1 VAGRSAVRCLLA
13 PQMACAGGIKDLD
26 RIELVPR
33 HSTREIPGKCLG
45 CAAKHELNIYL
56 GELLSRYEK
65 GDKCEEVEKRF
76 EALVSFLESP
86 GLERLV
92 TESEKYLA
100 EGREVKLIIYADE
113 SQPKYELIV
122 KWQH

>member
-1 VAGRSAVRCLLA
+1 MRCLPALQTA
-13 PQMACAGGIKDLD
+13 PAGGIKDLD

-45 CAAKHELNIYL
+45 CAAKHQLNIYL

-65 GDKCEEVEKRF
+65 GDKSEEVEKRF
-76 EALVSFLESP
+76 EALVSLLESS

-92 TESEKYLA
+92 NESEKYLA
-100 EGREVKLIIYADE
+100 DGREVKLIIYPDE